1 MSETG
6 AGTDGVPD
14 ASILI
19 VAVVIV
25 GAVQR
30 RAVQSQVRDC
40 RVTAM
45 VLVEPAFEVQ
55 VENVVVTLRVTV
67 MSLEM

>member
-6 AGTDGVPD
+6 AGTEGVEL

-19 VAVVIV
+19 VAVVAV
-25 GAVQR
+25 GAVHK
-30 RAVQSQVRDC
+30 RAVQSQVRDYN
-40 RVTAM
+40 VTTI

-55 VENVVVTLRVTV
+55 V
-67 MSLEM
+67 S